1 MAMFPYEKY
10 EEMTKE
16 ERTPVHAQKFNPEM
30 HALDEPEANEP
41 ESNEP
46 EANES
51 EANQEQEE
59 KKVNGIN
66 QTDFTNCK

>member
-1 MAMFPYEKY
+1 MFLKHKNSKQRGDDDMAMFPYEKY

-51 EANQEQEE
+51 EANQE
-59 KKVNGIN
+59 
-66 QTDFTNCK
+66 